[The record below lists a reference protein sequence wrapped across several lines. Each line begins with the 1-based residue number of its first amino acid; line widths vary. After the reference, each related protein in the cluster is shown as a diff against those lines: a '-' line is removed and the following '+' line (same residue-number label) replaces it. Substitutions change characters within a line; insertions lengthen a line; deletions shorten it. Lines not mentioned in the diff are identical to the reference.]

1 MLVDLHIHTYYSDGT
16 MSPKE
21 VVEDAKRKNLGII
34 AITDHDVL
42 DSYEELKVEAEKAG
56 IIAIRGVE
64 IDSIFE
70 GHLVHL
76 LAYKFEDNEKLFKL
90 INHAK
95 EQLLETSIELIRRM
109 ENDYEGISLED
120 YNSYEYERRK
130 GGWKGIH
137 YLHDRKITEGLFD
150 GVKFYGKYDC
160 GHEKFAFP
168 SVGEVCNTV
177 HDANG
182 YVVLAH
188 PCNYYKNN
196 TKEEVLEK
204 LEKFK
209 SIGIDGVECYY
220 PANSEMMT
228 ETCVEFC
235 KNNDM
240 IITVGSD
247 SHGEFGAVSKGIE
260 YYIGAVKKDSSEL
273 NLKDMI

>member
-21 VVEDAKRKNLGII
+21 VVEDAKRKILGII

-188 PCNYYKNN
+188 PCNYYSNKN
-196 TKEEVLEK
+196 KEDILEK
-204 LEKFK
+204 LEILK
-209 SIGIDGVECYY
+209 SLGIDGVECYY
-220 PANSEMMT
+220 PANSDLMT
-228 ETCVEFC
+228 NTCLEFC
-235 KNNDM
+235 KDNNL
-240 IITVGSD
+240 IITAGSD
-247 SHGEFGAVSKGIE
+247 GHGDFGAVSKGIE
-260 YYIGAVKKDSSEL
+260 YYIGAINKDSEIL
-273 NLKDMI
+273 NINKLL

>member
-160 GHEKFAFP
+160 GHEKYAFP

-188 PCNYYKNN
+188 PCNYYSNKN
-196 TKEEVLEK
+196 KEDILEK
-204 LEKFK
+204 LEILK
-209 SIGIDGVECYY
+209 SLGIDGVECYY
-220 PANSEMMT
+220 PANSDLMT
-228 ETCVEFC
+228 NTCLEFC
-235 KNNDM
+235 KDNNL
-240 IITVGSD
+240 IITAGSD
-247 SHGEFGAVSKGIE
+247 GHGDFGAVSKGIE
-260 YYIGAVKKDSSEL
+260 YYIGAINKDSEIL
-273 NLKDMI
+273 NINKLL